1 MKCPHCNQEI
11 NDDSQFCVF
20 CGKSLN
26 DTPAAEPQ
34 AENGVQEDT
43 SCEETD
49 GQATAEP
56 AADADKQNEE
66 VKTEE
71 TPAEETAA
79 PAETAEAQQAVPAET
94 AQAGAA
100 PAPEGGEPKSKK
112 KWILP
117 VAILAVIAIAA
128 GVFAM
133 TSQKNPKD
141 VVIGAFKSI
150 VAEGQTNPAEEIFG
164 LTAMGEK
171 LNKES
176 SEVNMEMTVEGSSDE
191 TLNQLVSGKIGFTTL
206 NDVEN
211 NKMFVAMGLGYAD
224 MNLANLEIY
233 LDQKEMIMAIPELSS
248 KAFSLNYADDL
259 EGQVANSPYVG
270 PILSEA
276 GMDLTGL
283 NNYLAKCTELA
294 SGDTELFN
302 IQELWKRYKEGSK
315 AIDDLKAAMTV
326 EKADKKSFTIDGK
339 EVNCDGYHTTITKD
353 ALVQFV
359 TTTKD
364 FFLND
369 ETLKNDFIEYMNLMN
384 ELQGTMVMMS
394 NPYAQTGEEMQQQ
407 LWTEAETQLDAVIA
421 QLKESMGDLTMDV
434 YVRKDGKMAGFTYE
448 TTAVIEDENVKLYG
462 DVSFGGGY
470 SMMSN
475 VNAVLNI
482 ESDDGEVVTISA
494 DKTGTYEKDKV
505 WAGTLKGTMGNGTE
519 SYGFVYTGDYN
530 AETKD
535 YNISLDFLSGED
547 SQITITSTGMFTD
560 LVKGESFNLE
570 MSSLKLES
578 PMITGTNEYI
588 ELSGKYTAGPLEQ
601 TVEAPAGDKFD
612 ILAAT
617 EDDYNNVSTEIMGN
631 AFSLM
636 MKFYQ

>member
-11 NDDSQFCVF
+11 SDDSQFCVF
-20 CGKSLN
+20 CGKALN
-26 DTPAAEPQ
+26 DTPAAEPPAAESQ
-34 AENGVQEDT
+34 AETGVK
-43 SCEETD
+43 EEISGAEAD
-49 GQATAEP
+49 GQTA
-56 AADADKQNEE
+56 
-66 VKTEE
+66 
-71 TPAEETAA
+71 AEEQ
-79 PAETAEAQQAVPAET
+79 PAVP

-100 PAPEGGEPKSKK
+100 PAQEGEGPKSKK
-112 KWILP
+112 KWVIP

-133 TSQKNPKD
+133 TSKKNPKD
-141 VVIGAFKSI
+141 VVIEAFKSI

-164 LTAMGEK
+164 VTAMGEK

-176 SEVNMEMTVEGSSDE
+176 SEINMEMTVEGSSDE
-191 TLNQLVSGKIGFTTL
+191 TLNKFVSGKIGFTTL

-211 NKMFVAMGLGYAD
+211 KKMSVAMGLGYAD
-224 MNLANLEIY
+224 MDLANLAVY
-233 LDQKEMIMAIPELSS
+233 LDQKEIIMAIPELST

-270 PILSEA
+270 PILNEI

-302 IQELWKRYKEGSK
+302 IEELWKRYKEGSK

-326 EKADKKSFTIDGK
+326 EKTEKKSFTIDGK

-359 TTTKD
+359 TTTKE

-369 ETLKNDFIEYMNLMN
+369 ETLKNDFIEYMNLVN
-384 ELQGTMVMMS
+384 ELQGTMAMMS

-407 LWTEAETQLDAVIA
+407 LWTEAETQLDAMIA

-448 TTAVIEDENVKLYG
+448 TTAVIEDENLKLYG
-462 DVSFGGGY
+462 DVTFGGGY
-470 SMMSN
+470 SMMAN

-482 ESDDGEVVTISA
+482 ESADGEVVTISA

-519 SYGFVYTGDYN
+519 SYSFVYTGDYN

-535 YNISLDFLSGED
+535 YNLSLDLLSGED
-547 SQITITSTGMFTD
+547 SQIKISSNGMFTD
-560 LVKGESFNLE
+560 LVKGESFDLE
-570 MSSLKLES
+570 MSSIKLEL
-578 PMITGTNEYI
+578 PVLTGGNEYI
-588 ELSGKYTAGPLEQ
+588 ELSGKYAAGPLEQ
-601 TVEAPAGDKFD
+601 AVEAPAGDKFD

-617 EDDYNNVSTEIMGN
+617 EEDYDNVATEIVGN
-631 AFSLM
+631 VMSLA